1 MSRLLSD
8 FAIAADPAQIMAA
21 AGLQPDQWQ
30 ERVLTDPND
39 RHLLLCSRQSGKST
53 TCAAL
58 AVHTALYDPPAL
70 VLLVSPSL
78 RQSQELFRKTREFH
92 QSLEVTP
99 STDQESALRVEFAN
113 GSRIIALPG
122 SEATIR
128 GYSAPKLIIMDEAS
142 RIEDALYAAMRPML
156 ATTRGKLVA
165 LTTPYGCRGWFHE
178 AWTSGE
184 RWQRTR
190 ITADMCPRID
200 AGWLA
205 EERRMIGELQYRQE
219 YMCEFVDT
227 DEQVFSTAIIESAIK
242 ATRSSLWP
250 SLAALAT

>member
-1 MSRLLSD
+1 MSRLLTD
-8 FAIAADPAQIMAA
+8 FAIAADPARIMAA
-21 AGLQPDQWQ
+21 AGLMPDPWQ
-30 ERVLTDPND
+30 EEVLTDPRD
-39 RHLLLCSRQSGKST
+39 RHLLLCSRQAGKST
-53 TCAAL
+53 TTAAL
-58 AVHTALYDPPAL
+58 AVHTALYNPPAL

-92 QSLEVTP
+92 QGLDVTP
-99 STDQESALRVEFAN
+99 GTDQESALRVEFTN

-142 RIEDALYAAMRPML
+142 RIDDALYAAMRPML

-165 LTTPYGCRGWFHE
+165 LTTPYGCRGWFYE

-184 RWQRTR
+184 RWAKTR
-190 ITADMCPRID
+190 VTADMCPRID
-200 AGWLA
+200 PAWLA

-227 DEQVFSTAIIESAIK
+227 DEQVFSTAIVESAIK
-242 ATRSSLWP
+242 STRTSLWP
-250 SLAALAT
+250 NLIAA

>member
-1 MSRLLSD
+1 MSRLFAD

-21 AGLQPDQWQ
+21 AGLAPDPWQ
-30 ERVLTDPND
+30 EKVLTDPGD
-39 RHLLLCSRQSGKST
+39 RHLLLCSRQAGKST

-92 QSLEVTP
+92 QGLDVTP
-99 STDQESALRVEFAN
+99 GTDMESALRVEFAN

-142 RIEDALYAAMRPML
+142 RIDDALYAAMRPML

-165 LTTPYGCRGWFHE
+165 LTTPYGCRGWFYE

-184 RWQRTR
+184 RWARTR
-190 ITADMCPRID
+190 ITADMCQRID
-200 AGWLA
+200 PAWLA

-219 YMCEFVDT
+219 YCCEFVDT
-227 DEQVFSTAIIESAIK
+227 DEQVFSTAIIENAIK
-242 ATRSSLWP
+242 LGRTSLWP
-250 SLAALAT
+250 NPIAA